1 MLSIDR
7 TNVQGL
13 VFESYQY
20 PISRHFLFRIGDA
33 GKGRQFLSQWL
44 PHVTHAGRDLSGK
57 PEPLVNL
64 AITWQGLLA
73 LNAFDHMGG
82 PKAAEEA
89 FFWDFREAPDPVSLG
104 DFGDSAPAHWWNKR
118 FSGEAVHL
126 TVHGHFRTPEGRDA
140 FTADVRASARECE
153 LEELIPTRD
162 GTEPL
167 TGETLNV
174 LNGRELHFGY
184 QDGFSQP
191 HVNWRGEPNRP
202 DLVDFRHF
210 LLGYWTDSIQTFPKD
225 PPWSDFVRDG
235 SFLVLR
241 WLYQD
246 VAKFNAYLA
255 ANAYQVAAPG
265 MSPSQAEELLA
276 AKMMGRWRDGT
287 PLALSPEKQEPDLAL
302 EDLSYAADVDGH
314 KCPFAAHIRIVNPR
328 DQALTNPNQILF
340 PDGPPRVLRRGH
352 TYGPK
357 LTGTVD
363 DGVDRGI
370 IGLFLCSNINRQ
382 FYTLTRWI
390 RQTTFSPVF
399 KDTRAQDPLF
409 GNRQT
414 PLASNTFE
422 IPAENGSIM
431 LRGLPDFVR
440 TQGTLMLLLP
450 SMVMLEQ
457 LAASA

>member
-1 MLSIDR
+1 M
-7 TNVQGL
+7 
-13 VFESYQY
+13 YQY

-210 LLGYWTDSIQTFPKD
+210 LLGYWTNSIQTFPRTHLG
-225 PPWSDFVRDG
+225 V
-235 SFLVLR
+235 
-241 WLYQD
+241 
-246 VAKFNAYLA
+246 
-255 ANAYQVAAPG
+255 
-265 MSPSQAEELLA
+265 
-276 AKMMGRWRDGT
+276 
-287 PLALSPEKQEPDLAL
+287 
-302 EDLSYAADVDGH
+302 
-314 KCPFAAHIRIVNPR
+314 
-328 DQALTNPNQILF
+328 ILF
-340 PDGPPRVLRRGH
+340 GTDRFSCSAGSTRMSQSSMPTSPRMRTKWLHQVCLPHKLRS
-352 TYGPK
+352 
-357 LTGTVD
+357 
-363 DGVDRGI
+363 
-370 IGLFLCSNINRQ
+370 C
-382 FYTLTRWI
+382 
-390 RQTTFSPVF
+390 
-399 KDTRAQDPLF
+399 
-409 GNRQT
+409 
-414 PLASNTFE
+414 
-422 IPAENGSIM
+422 
-431 LRGLPDFVR
+431 LPR
-440 TQGTLMLLLP
+440 R
-450 SMVMLEQ
+450 
-457 LAASA
+457 